1 MNFLA
6 HLHCSPDHEFIRFY
20 NFTGDGY
27 RGNAWKEN
35 ANPAV
40 VLGVELHRF
49 IDHFTDEH
57 QASKE
62 VKSHLRLVAG
72 KTAPIALDLLGD
84 YFLHKHWD
92 KMASLQPHTAQLTA
106 VEFIDTCTL
115 EIERNKNLLVG
126 KAAGMWPW
134 MKLERWLLDYQNLKG
149 IRRAARGMSRRH
161 PAIAPLGHF
170 FKDFE
175 AGCANYHKAEQW
187 FLSFYPELILAC
199 QKFLKEHPLS
209 KATGL

>member
-6 HLHCSPDHEFIRFY
+6 HLHCSPNHESIRFF
-20 NFTGDGY
+20 NFTGDGF
-27 RGNAWKEN
+27 RGNAWKEK
-35 ANPAV
+35 ASPEI

-49 IDHFTDEH
+49 IDHFTDQH
-57 QASKE
+57 NASKE
-62 VKSHLRLVAG
+62 AKSHLRLVAR

-84 YFLHKHWD
+84 YFLHKHWS
-92 KMASLQPHTAQLTA
+92 KMASLQPHTEHITV
-106 VEFIDTCTL
+106 VEFIDMCTL
-115 EIERNKNLLVG
+115 EIEHNKKLLVG

-134 MKLERWLLDYQNLKG
+134 MKLEGWLVSYQNLKG

-161 PAIAPLGHF
+161 PAIAPLGQF
-170 FKDFE
+170 FNDFE
-175 AGCANYHKAEQW
+175 AGSANYVRAEQW

-199 QKFLKEHPLS
+199 QKFVKEHPLS

>member
-6 HLHCSPDHEFIRFY
+6 HLHCSPNHKSIRFF
-20 NFTGDGY
+20 NFTGDGF
-27 RGNAWKEN
+27 RGNAWKEK
-35 ANPAV
+35 ANPEI

-57 QASKE
+57 HASKE

-84 YFLHKHWD
+84 YFLHKHWS
-92 KMASLQPHTAQLTA
+92 KMASLQPHTEHLTA
-106 VEFIDTCTL
+106 VEFIDMCTL
-115 EIERNKNLLVG
+115 EIEHNKKLLVG
-126 KAAGMWPW
+126 KAARMWPW

-161 PAIAPLGHF
+161 PAIAPLGQF

-175 AGCANYHKAEQW
+175 DGSANYLKAEQW

-199 QKFLKEHPLS
+199 QKFVKEHPLS
-209 KATGL
+209 KAAGL